1 MRSRRLFAAGTHF
14 LFSLAV
20 AAACA
25 FVVFRIWYPAP
36 FDVLAG
42 GISLFLLVIAVDVV
56 LGPTLTA
63 VVAAPKKPLPELRRD
78 LAIIVLVQLAGL
90 AYGLWT
96 IAQAR
101 PVFLSYEIDRFRV
114 VTAADVETSMLDKAP
129 AALQKLPW
137 LGPQT
142 IAAVKPSDPQEQLRS
157 IDLGLAGIDLSM
169 VPANW
174 RGYASQSDAAW
185 RAARPAKVLLDRY
198 PAIAADVQRI
208 AEEAHQP
215 IDELRFLPV
224 LSRRESWVA
233 LMAQPQA
240 QVVGYLPVE
249 GFF

>member
-1 MRSRRLFAAGTHF
+1 MRSRRLFAAGLHF
-14 LFSLAV
+14 LFSLAL
-20 AAACA
+20 AALCA

-42 GISLFLLVIAVDVV
+42 GVSLFLIVIAVDVV

-63 VVAAPKKPLPELRRD
+63 VVAAPAKPLPELRRD
-78 LAIIVLVQLAGL
+78 LAIIVVVQLAGL
-90 AYGLWT
+90 GYGLWT

-114 VTAADVETSMLDKAP
+114 VTAADIETSMLDKAP

-137 LGPQT
+137 LGPQN
-142 IAAVKPSDPQEQLRS
+142 IAAVKPTDPQEQMRS

-174 RGYASQSDAAW
+174 RDYASQSGAAW
-185 RAARPAKVLLDRY
+185 RAARPAAVLLARY
-198 PAIAADVQRI
+198 PAVAADARRM
-208 AEEAHQP
+208 AEAAHQP
-215 IDELRFLPV
+215 LEQLRFLPV

-233 LMAQPQA
+233 LMAQPEA
-240 QVVGYLPVE
+240 RVVGYLPVE